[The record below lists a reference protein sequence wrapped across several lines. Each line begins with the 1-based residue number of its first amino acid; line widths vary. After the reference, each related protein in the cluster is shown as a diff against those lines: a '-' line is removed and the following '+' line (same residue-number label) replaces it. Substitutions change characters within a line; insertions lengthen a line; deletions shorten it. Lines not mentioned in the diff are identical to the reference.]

1 MGRMGCLP
9 NSQPWPVYLCKG
21 GCSVGQS
28 WSTPD
33 VSSLLHSL
41 KDSYRV
47 YLALGYAEARE
58 QMREVVCSIPHPL
71 PQISPT
77 HLNLDQDIMLLELQ
91 LHPNPAPSPTMTA
104 SLLVPAV
111 GCLVGALPPA
121 PR

>member
-1 MGRMGCLP
+1 M
-9 NSQPWPVYLCKG
+9 YLGK
-21 GCSVGQS
+21 
-28 WSTPD
+28 
-33 VSSLLHSL
+33 H
-41 KDSYRV
+41 
-47 YLALGYAEARE
+47 ALGYAEARE

-104 SLLVPAV
+104 SLLVLAV